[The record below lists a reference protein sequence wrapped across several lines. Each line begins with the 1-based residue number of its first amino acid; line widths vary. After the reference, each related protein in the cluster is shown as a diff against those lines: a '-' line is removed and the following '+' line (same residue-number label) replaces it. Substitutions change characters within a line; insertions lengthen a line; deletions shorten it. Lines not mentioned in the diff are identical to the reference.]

1 MLQLCRTYLEQGGN
15 KMHVSRT
22 ERARKKRKT
31 RRLGIIFTVIAC
43 FLFGGLGSAYLFIQ
57 AHSKVTANEMS
68 MNEESTAN
76 VKTNIV
82 IDPHASL
89 KTKIDSLLKQHQFNG
104 TAYIV
109 KDNKAIINQGYG
121 LANRMTGEAN
131 TSQSLF
137 FIGSMEKAVVAT
149 AIMQLQEKGLLNV
162 EDPIAKYFPAFPNGQ
177 NIKIKNFL
185 GHTSGIAGRK
195 KGNQKVTSQ
204 HIVEEIEAAGIK
216 QPPGKWDYQDDNYA
230 MMGRLVELVSHQS
243 LEAYLRQHILVPAGM
258 KETGFGDSF
267 FTHPNESMSYKLKN
281 GTLTKTS
288 FVQDTS
294 QLFGAGNMYMPPK
307 DIYLFNK
314 ALTDGKL
321 VNQAS
326 LASMLRAGAGD
337 YGYGFYTR
345 SNFYISRGVLYNYE
359 TINSFSKDYQDAVI
373 IFSNVRMEKDNGAL
387 VKEIYSLIQ

>member
-1 MLQLCRTYLEQGGN
+1 
-15 KMHVSRT
+15 MHVSRA

-31 RRLGIIFTVIAC
+31 RRLGVIFTVIAC
-43 FLFGGLGSAYLFIQ
+43 FLFGGLGSAYLFMQ

-76 VKTNIV
+76 VKANIV

-89 KTKIDSLLKQHQFNG
+89 KTKIDLILQKHQFNG
-104 TAYIV
+104 AAYVV

-121 LANRMTGEAN
+121 MANKMTGEAN

-162 EDPIAKYFPAFPNGQ
+162 EDPIAKYFPEFPNGQ
-177 NIKIKNFL
+177 HIKIKNFL
-185 GHTSGIAGRK
+185 GHTSGLEGRE
-195 KGNQKVTSQ
+195 KGNNKVTSQ
-204 HIVEEIEAAGIK
+204 QILEQVEEAGIK
-216 QPPGKWDYQDDNYA
+216 RQPGKWDYKDDNYA
-230 MMGRLVELVSHQS
+230 VMGRLVEKLSHQS
-243 LEAYLRQHILVPAGM
+243 LEAYLKQHVLKPAGM
-258 KETGFGDSF
+258 TSTAFGDSF
-267 FTHPNESMSYKLKN
+267 FTHPNESISYKLKN
-281 GTLTKTS
+281 GVLTKTS

-294 QLFGAGNMYMPPK
+294 QLFGAGNMYMPPR

-326 LASMLRAGAGD
+326 LASMLHAGAGN

-345 SNFYISRGVLYNYE
+345 PTFYISRGVLYNYE
-359 TINSFSKDYQDAVI
+359 TINSFSKDYRDAVI
-373 IFSNVRMEKDNGAL
+373 LFSNIRMEKDNGAL
-387 VKEIYSLIQ
+387 VKEIYSVMQ